1 MVFTY
6 DKTGNIETLT
16 RQGAVVEQPE
26 LGTPGHFGSMD
37 ILDYDY
43 DSGNRLLKVT
53 DTGNSTYGFKDGAN
67 QTNEYTYDGNG
78 NMIADANKGITS
90 ISYNH
95 LNMPTE
101 VVFNGNPNTH
111 IQFVYD
117 AAGIKQRK
125 ITNDNGSITTTDYA
139 GNQVYENGNLKQF
152 YHAEGYVEPDGQS
165 GYQYVY
171 QYRDHLGN
179 IRITYADDNSDGVVG
194 ASEMRREQNYYPFG
208 MEHRGYNTGSY
219 GAKNNLKTYQGQEF
233 NEDLGLNTYE
243 WKYRMSDP
251 ALGRFWQ
258 VDPLAEEYV
267 YNGTYNFAENR
278 VIDGFELEG
287 LEWVDT
293 ENGWQYQ
300 GYNYGPQPVPNGAVG
315 VAPAGSSPVAAWVGN
330 APIPQTGQ
338 VLNVGGPDGT
348 VQQFPA
354 NENGMVEL
362 PHSGEEQTGANSS
375 GTYEI
380 DGYTVYGYYNR
391 NDVAGAVEDQF
402 GTPTD
407 VANMINA
414 IAEFNENSLVEN
426 PLQIGD
432 MRSPTNGPTN
442 INTTATHHSNNGAFD
457 VRLLGTN
464 GGLPGGTTVNSNNY
478 SSQNTQLF
486 INALG
491 NNGFTRFLIGPNAVN
506 SLNNSGSITVQNG
519 GAVHNNHYHIDV
531 D

>member
-1 MVFTY
+1 MDVF
-6 DKTGNIETLT
+6 GRLT
-16 RQGAVVEQPE
+16 
-26 LGTPGHFGSMD
+26 
-37 ILDYDY
+37 
-43 DSGNRLLKVT
+43 
-53 DTGNSTYGFKDGAN
+53 
-67 QTNEYTYDGNG
+67 
-78 NMIADANKGITS
+78 
-90 ISYNH
+90 
-95 LNMPTE
+95 
-101 VVFNGNPNTH
+101 
-111 IQFVYD
+111 
-117 AAGIKQRK
+117 
-125 ITNDNGSITTTDYA
+125 
-139 GNQVYENGNLKQF
+139 
-152 YHAEGYVEPDGQS
+152 
-165 GYQYVY
+165 
-171 QYRDHLGN
+171 
-179 IRITYADDNSDGVVG
+179 
-194 ASEMRREQNYYPFG
+194 
-208 MEHRGYNTGSY
+208 
-219 GAKNNLKTYQGQEF
+219 
-233 NEDLGLNTYE
+233 
-243 WKYRMSDP
+243 
-251 ALGRFWQ
+251 
-258 VDPLAEEYV
+258 PLAENYA

-293 ENGWQYQ
+293 EDGWQYQ
-300 GYNYGPQPVPNGAVG
+300 GYDFGLGPIPQASVG
-315 VAPAGSSPVAAWVGN
+315 VAPAGSSPVAAWVSN
-330 APIPQTGQ
+330 APAPQTGQ
-338 VLNVGGPDGT
+338 ILNVSGPNGT

-354 NENGMVEL
+354 NESGMVEL

-414 IAEFNENSLVEN
+414 ATEFNESSMVEN

-442 INTTATHHSNNGAFD
+442 INATSTHHSNNGAFD
-457 VRLLGTN
+457 VRLLGVN
-464 GGLPGGTTVNSNNY
+464 GGLPGGTTVNSNSY

-506 SLNNSGSITVQNG
+506 ALNNSGSITVQNG